1 MGSAGDTSASWLT
14 LATAKREAI
23 LGSIPEKWRLTKIPS
38 VEEQRN
44 VTGAYVQQ
52 FLSPREVE
60 ITGADAVGIVE
71 KTTTGAWSAVEVI
84 KAFCHRASLSHQLV
98 NCLHETFFDAA
109 LADAEKLDAHFAEHG
124 KPKGPLHGLPVS
136 LKDQF
141 HVKGVDTTMGYV
153 GWIGTF
159 QGQKEDPRSMK
170 FESEMVR
177 ELRQLGAVLYCK
189 TAVPHTLMCGETVNN
204 IIEYT
209 WNPTN
214 RNLSCG
220 GSSGGEG
227 ALIAL
232 GGSPG
237 GFGTDIGGSI
247 RIPSAFNGLF
257 GLRPTSGGLPYE
269 GMANS
274 MDGQNSVLSVVGP
287 LASSAGGVKLL
298 TKSILSAE
306 PWLHDPLVAEIPWRG
321 DLEAQTKELIASS
334 QLSVGFLDHDGIVA
348 PHPPLKRALALLR
361 GVVARSGNQAF
372 EWQPPDYL
380 HPRVAELTFKTWLYD
395 GGADVRKDFAL
406 SGEPWAPQILDVWQ
420 ERPEADASSIA
431 ETNRALRQCRKE
443 YLDYWNSTKGA
454 LLSSSSGAEEHHRPA
469 DVFVA
474 PCAPFAAVRPG
485 RYDYI
490 GYSSFVN
497 GLDLPSVV
505 VPITTVDKSVDVID
519 ASFQPASELDKKIQS
534 DYDPELYDGA
544 PVSLQII
551 GRRYQEEKLM
561 AIAEWLEGE
570 LKKASPAT

>member
-1 MGSAGDTSASWLT
+1 MGSNGDTAWQE
-14 LATAKREAI
+14 LAAAKRGAI
-23 LGSIPEKWRLTKIPS
+23 LNSIPVKWRLDKIPT
-38 VEEQRN
+38 VDEQRN
-44 VTGAYVQQ
+44 VTGAYIEQ
-52 FLSPREVE
+52 FLLPKEVE
-60 ITGADAVGIVE
+60 ITKADAVGIVE
-71 KTTTGAWSAVEVI
+71 KAASGAWSAVEI
-84 KAFCHRASLSHQLV
+84 AEAFCHRASLSHQLV

-109 LADAEKLDAHFAEHG
+109 LADAKELDDWFAEHG

-153 GWIGTF
+153 GWIDTF
-159 QGQKEDPRSMK
+159 QGQKGDPRSK
-170 FESEMVR
+170 TFESEMVR

-209 WNPTN
+209 WNPKN
-214 RNLSCG
+214 RHLSCG

-257 GLRPTSGGLPYE
+257 GLRPTSGRLPYE

-298 TKSILSAE
+298 TKAILSAE

-321 DLEAQTKELIASS
+321 DLEVKTKDLIASS
-334 QLSVGFLDHDGIVA
+334 KLSVGFLDHDGAVA
-348 PHPPLKRALALLR
+348 PHPPLKRALGLLR
-361 GVVARSGNQAF
+361 DAVARSGNQVF
-372 EWQPPDYL
+372 DWQPPASS
-380 HPRVAELTFKTWLYD
+380 HPTINELVSKTWIYD
-395 GGADVRKDFAL
+395 GGADVRQDFAR

-420 ERPEADASSIA
+420 ERPQADAASIA
-431 ETNRALRQCRKE
+431 ATNRGLRACRKA
-443 YLDYWNSTKGA
+443 YLDYWNGTA
-454 LLSSSSGAEEHHRPA
+454 A

-474 PCAPFAAVRPG
+474 PCAPFPAARPG
-485 RYDYI
+485 RFDYI

-505 VPITTVDKSVDVID
+505 VPVTTVEKGVDVVD
-519 ASFQPASELDKKIQS
+519 ASYQPVSELDKKIQS
-534 DYDPELYDGA
+534 DYDPEIYDGA

-551 GRRYQEEKLM
+551 GRRYQEEKLL

-570 LKKASPAT
+570 LNKELLTS

>member
-1 MGSAGDTSASWLT
+1 MCSNGDTLTSWQT

-23 LGSIPEKWRLTKIPS
+23 LGSIPEEWRLAKIPT

-44 VTGAYVQQ
+44 VTGAYIRQ
-52 FLSPREVE
+52 FLSAKEVE
-60 ITGADAVGIVE
+60 ITETDAMGIVE
-71 KTTTGAWSAVEVI
+71 KTTSGAWRAVEVI
-84 KAFCHRASLSHQLV
+84 QAFCHRASLSHQLV

-109 LADAEKLDAHFAEHG
+109 LADAKELDAYFADHG
-124 KPKGPLHGLPVS
+124 EPKGPLHGLPVS

-141 HVKGVDTTMGYV
+141 HIKGVETTMGYV

-159 QGQKEDPRSMK
+159 QGQKGDSRSMT

-209 WNPTN
+209 WNPHN

-247 RIPSAFNGLF
+247 RIPAAFNGLF
-257 GLRPTSGGLPYE
+257 GLRPTSGRLPY
-269 GMANS
+269 GGVANS

-306 PWLHDPLVAEIPWRG
+306 PWLHDPLVTEIPWRR
-321 DLEAQTKELIASS
+321 DLEAQTKDLIASS
-334 QLSVGFLDHDGIVA
+334 QLSVGFLDHDGAVA
-348 PHPPLKRALALLR
+348 PHPPVKRALGLLR
-361 GVVARSGNQAF
+361 DLILQSGNKVF
-372 EWQPPDYL
+372 EWQPPPHL
-380 HPRVAELTFKTWLYD
+380 LQRVNELTYKTWLYD

-406 SGEPWAPQILDVWQ
+406 SGEPWAVQTLDIWQ
-420 ERPEADASSIA
+420 ERPQADASSIA
-431 ETNRALRQCRKE
+431 ENNRALRQCRKE
-443 YLDYWNSTKGA
+443 YLDYWNSTA
-454 LLSSSSGAEEHHRPA
+454 ASSGTAERHRPA

-474 PCAPFAAVRPG
+474 PCAPFAAARPG

-490 GYSSFVN
+490 GYTSFVN

-505 VPITTVDKSVDVID
+505 VPITKVDRTDDVVDT
-519 ASFQPASELDKKIQS
+519 SYQPVSELDKKIQS
-534 DYDPELYDGA
+534 DYDPEIYDGA
-544 PVSLQII
+544 PVSLQIV
-551 GRRYQEEKLM
+551 GRRHQEEKLL

-570 LKKASPAT
+570 LKKGSLAT